1 MSKRFTRNIRSI
13 ENIEKQPKYTNEQN
27 DLLSDDKHVYIR
39 NKDKYENLTNSV
51 KSVNDKTIDEKGNVE
66 IDTGAMTV
74 NDEKPDKNGNVTIDT
89 GTMTVNEEKPNDKG
103 NVEIDTGVMQVNGKD
118 PDEQG
123 NIEVD
128 SGVKTVANVAPDE
141 NGNVNLKTKNI
152 ENITSYVKH
161 SELDEALDKI
171 ESGNVDLSGYAT
183 EDYVDQAIDGVEIPE
198 APDLS
203 DYATENY
210 VNEKVSGID
219 TGGEAPDLTDYA
231 KKEDVEN
238 LDVGVKTINGRQ
250 PQEDGNIVPRIA
262 DLRNGKKFQK
272 DVEDLKQ
279 QFSDLEIPESPD
291 LSDYATKQYVDE
303 SVENIASPNLDS
315 YATYDEVD
323 NSIQQAVDDIDIPD
337 YPDLSDYATEK
348 SVNQKIDNIE
358 LPEQPDLSQY
368 PTEQEIEELLKKSDI
383 PIQKHGFIEPG
394 ENFKNY
400 YEDEDKVDKE
410 STFLQYQIMGNLIHI
425 SGIVTNPQEL
435 NKDNAVYI
443 GKVPEEIKIISRGF
457 NIIQASDLN
466 IASIQ
471 VLANTNPNKNQIAI
485 ERLRNGQGENIN
497 FSAGQFICVSLTA
510 MIESDN

>member
-183 EDYVDQAIDGVEIPE
+183 EDYVDQAID
-198 APDLS
+198 
-203 DYATENY
+203 
-210 VNEKVSGID
+210 
-219 TGGEAPDLTDYA
+219 
-231 KKEDVEN
+231 
-238 LDVGVKTINGRQ
+238 
-250 PQEDGNIVPRIA
+250 
-262 DLRNGKKFQK
+262 
-272 DVEDLKQ
+272 
-279 QFSDLEIPESPD
+279 
-291 LSDYATKQYVDE
+291 
-303 SVENIASPNLDS
+303 
-315 YATYDEVD
+315 
-323 NSIQQAVDDIDIPD
+323 
-337 YPDLSDYATEK
+337 
-348 SVNQKIDNIE
+348 
-358 LPEQPDLSQY
+358 
-368 PTEQEIEELLKKSDI
+368 
-383 PIQKHGFIEPG
+383 
-394 ENFKNY
+394 
-400 YEDEDKVDKE
+400 
-410 STFLQYQIMGNLIHI
+410 
-425 SGIVTNPQEL
+425 
-435 NKDNAVYI
+435 
-443 GKVPEEIKIISRGF
+443 
-457 NIIQASDLN
+457 
-466 IASIQ
+466 
-471 VLANTNPNKNQIAI
+471 
-485 ERLRNGQGENIN
+485 
-497 FSAGQFICVSLTA
+497 
-510 MIESDN
+510 